1 MKKNKILKFIGLIA
15 VFIMAIGI
23 STTIKPINFK
33 IYWFD
38 CCFHYGHRYF
48 NNNQTSYSTCCIHHC
63 N

>member
-23 STTIKPINFK
+23 STTIKPLTA
-33 IYWFD
+33 
-38 CCFHYGHRYF
+38 HAA
-48 NNNQTSYSTCCIHHC
+48 YSTCCIHHC